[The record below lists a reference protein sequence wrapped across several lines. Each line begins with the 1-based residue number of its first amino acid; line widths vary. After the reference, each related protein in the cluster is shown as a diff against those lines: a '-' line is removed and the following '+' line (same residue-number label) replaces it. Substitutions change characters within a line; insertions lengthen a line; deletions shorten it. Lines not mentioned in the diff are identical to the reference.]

1 MIKLKN
7 ILTEGNA
14 ELSDE
19 TWNHLKYEKP
29 LLRRSVVA
37 YEGWTKHKNQ
47 GFKKLDDI
55 YRALLQLE
63 RVIGL
68 NPHIMKIAKNYEREF
83 LKQLKKTYNNPDKIW
98 DEVK

>member
-1 MIKLKN
+1 MIKLKG

-14 ELSDE
+14 ELSDD
-19 TWNHLKYEKP
+19 TWGQLRHKKP

-37 YEGWTKHKNQ
+37 YEGWTKHKNR

-63 RVIGL
+63 RVIGS
-68 NPHIMKIAKNYEREF
+68 NVHIMKIASNYEKEF
-83 LKQLKKTYNNPDKIW
+83 LKELKKTYKDPDKIW
-98 DEVK
+98 AKVK